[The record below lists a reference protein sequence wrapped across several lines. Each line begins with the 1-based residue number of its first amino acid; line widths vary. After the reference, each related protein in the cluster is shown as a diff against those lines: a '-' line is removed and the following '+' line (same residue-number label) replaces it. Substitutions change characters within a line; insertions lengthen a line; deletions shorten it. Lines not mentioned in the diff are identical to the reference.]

1 MYSIQ
6 NFAKWL
12 NGRGVNGFEKFSKVI
27 QIPNGEYVGF
37 YIANVSS
44 SAIGTTT
51 FYKILGVWSM
61 EGALPRRNNSSSI
74 SIDISVSKDGRVE
87 LVDITVDEE
96 RRHIGLGSAGLSY
109 LKEFLSFTAD
119 GYTKIYGHMCPD
131 KKTPEGYAK
140 LAAFYRKN
148 NFVVDDI
155 TNHIEYIPKKPQ

>member
-12 NGRGVNGFEKFSKVI
+12 NGRGVNGYKKFSKII

-37 YIANVSS
+37 YVANVSS

-61 EGALPRRNNSSSI
+61 EGALPRCNNSSSI
-74 SIDISVSKDGRVE
+74 SIDVSVSKDGRVE

-96 RRHIGLGSAGLSY
+96 RQHIGIGSAGLS
-109 LKEFLSFTAD
+109 
-119 GYTKIYGHMCPD
+119 
-131 KKTPEGYAK
+131 
-140 LAAFYRKN
+140 
-148 NFVVDDI
+148 
-155 TNHIEYIPKKPQ
+155 

>member
-12 NGRGVNGFEKFSKVI
+12 NGRGVNGYKKFSKII

-37 YIANVSS
+37 YVANVSS

-61 EGALPRRNNSSSI
+61 EGALPRCNNSSSI
-74 SIDISVSKDGRVE
+74 SIDVSVSKNGRVE

-96 RRHIGLGSAGLSY
+96 RQHIGIGSAGLSY
-109 LKEFLSFTAD
+109 LKEFLSFVVD
-119 GYTKIYGHMCPD
+119 GYTKFTGICVLM
-131 KKTPEGYAK
+131 KKLLK
-140 LAAFYRKN
+140 VMQSLLRF
-148 NFVVDDI
+148 
-155 TNHIEYIPKKPQ
+155 IEKTTLSSTTSRIR